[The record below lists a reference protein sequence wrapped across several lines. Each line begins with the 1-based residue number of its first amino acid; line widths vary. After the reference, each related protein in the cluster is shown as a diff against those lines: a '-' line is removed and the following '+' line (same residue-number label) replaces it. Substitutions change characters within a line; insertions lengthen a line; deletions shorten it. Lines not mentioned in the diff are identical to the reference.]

1 MLGSLQANVARLLG
15 HSPDPLGLISP
26 DQLKTVLR
34 SIESK
39 YNALRDE
46 NARLKG
52 TIADLRMAQ
61 DQLESELE
69 RVKDE
74 AQRVE
79 DEELARLRSEFAVVK
94 QATEVLRSELARSET
109 ETENLRK
116 ESSRAE
122 AVAETLRA
130 ELTKAQGATD
140 SWRHEMLEIQTAK
153 DAMQAE
159 LELRKQLLE
168 QQEMELQACYQEL
181 LALRNQ
187 EPDTADLDALQAQLE
202 AAQQEKSE
210 MGAALAEAAV
220 AKRALKTDA
229 EQWEARFQEA
239 MKAQQELELDRA
251 RLNAQLLA
259 TTADTKSQER
269 LAVVEE
275 EKTLLSRQVDTL
287 QAECDRLKSELQ
299 RSQAA
304 AYRPAATEPV
314 KSEGTVSPEERRR
327 LIAQLIS
334 GKST

>member
-26 DQLKTVLR
+26 EQLKTVLR

-52 TIADLRMAQ
+52 TLADLRMAQ
-61 DQLESELE
+61 EQLESELE
-69 RVKDE
+69 RAKDE

-79 DEELARLRSEFAVVK
+79 NDELARLRSEFAVVK
-94 QATEVLRSELARSET
+94 QATEVLSSELARSET
-109 ETENLRK
+109 DTEKMRK

-122 AVAETLRA
+122 AVADTLRA

-140 SWRHEMLEIQTAK
+140 SWRHEMLEIQTTK
-153 DAMQAE
+153 DAMHAA
-159 LELRKQLLE
+159 LELRKQQIE

-187 EPDTADLDALQAQLE
+187 ELDTADLDALQAQLE
-202 AAQQEKSE
+202 AAQQYKVE
-210 MGAALAEAAV
+210 MIAALEEEAV
-220 AKRALKTDA
+220 AKRALKADA
-229 EQWEARFQEA
+229 EHWEACFKEA
-239 MKAQQELELDRA
+239 VKAQQELELDRV
-251 RLNAQLLA
+251 RLNAQLL
-259 TTADTKSQER
+259 TAKADIKSQER

-304 AYRPAATEPV
+304 AYRPATAEPA

-327 LIAQLIS
+327 LLAQLIS